1 MHIACLTYL
10 GAFIRF
16 LYYRIKINK
25 KITFLELWNK
35 TKYDQNLDYIKLSN
49 YSLGLITGF
58 IITII
63 ILIYLTFFYHELFF
77 L

>member
-1 MHIACLTYL
+1 MHIACLKYF

-16 LYYRIKINK
+16 LYHRIKINK

-35 TKYDQNLDYIKLSN
+35 TKYDQNLDYIKKSN
-49 YSLGLITGF
+49 YSLGLITSF

-63 ILIYLTFFYHELFF
+63 ILIYLTFF
-77 L
+77 